1 MSTPRGTLRNRL
13 EFWAA
18 MALLG
23 VLRVLPGRL
32 CLALLR
38 GVGSLA
44 HRVNGARRKHAIECV
59 VRALG
64 RSPVEAD
71 AIVRACTQSMAMSL
85 YEPTLFAR
93 AVERD
98 GLEAHVTIEGA
109 EHLDAALAA
118 GRGVLLATAH
128 FGAWECFGTVLCERF
143 KPVWAVARPID
154 NPLLDAWVRTS
165 RARTSAGTVDK
176 DGGGLKMARLL
187 RDGEIV
193 FALLDQNAGT
203 AGVVMDFLGVPSS
216 HHRVAGAM
224 ACRFGAAVIPAYLR
238 REPGYLRF
246 RLILE
251 PSVEPRPE
259 LSGEAAQL
267 DVIRRVSDSL
277 ERQVRELPEQWLW
290 LHDRWK
296 RALRELR
303 RAARKKREAAA
314 AGAGAEA
321 TADSRA
327 IEAALA
333 EGTNEL

>member
-1 MSTPRGTLRNRL
+1 MSAPRGNLRNRL

-18 MALLG
+18 MGTLGLLR
-23 VLRVLPGRL
+23 LLPGRW

-38 GVGSLA
+38 GVGALA
-44 HRVNGARRKHAIECV
+44 HRVNRARREHAVQCV

-64 RSPVEAD
+64 KSPAEAD

-85 YEPTLFAR
+85 IEPELFAR

-98 GLEAHVTIEGA
+98 GLDAHVVIDGA
-109 EHLDAALAA
+109 EHLDAALEA

-154 NPLLDAWVRTS
+154 NPLLDAWVRES
-165 RARTSAGTVDK
+165 RGRTSAGTVDK
-176 DGGGLKMARLL
+176 GGGGLKMARLL

-238 REPGYLRF
+238 REPGHLRY
-246 RLILE
+246 RLVIE
-251 PSVEPRPE
+251 PPVEPKPE
-259 LSGEAAQL
+259 LEGEAAQL

-277 ERQVRELPEQWLW
+277 ERQVRELPGQWLW

-296 RALRELR
+296 RALREMR
-303 RAARKKREAAA
+303 RAARREREAAA
-314 AGAGAEA
+314 AGAEA
-321 TADSRA
+321 VDSGS

-333 EGTNEL
+333 EGTNEP